1 MNTEF
6 KNDYLEIKEEIIAI
20 RRKIHQNPEVGYNEF
35 ETSKTI
41 CECLEKHGI
50 PYTYPIAKTG
60 ICAYVGKENGG
71 KNVLI
76 RADMDALPI
85 EEESG
90 LEFASQNKG
99 VMHACGHDLHIAG
112 ALAACVMLK
121 KHESELCGTVKFMFQ
136 PDEEQDGGAL
146 PMIQE
151 GILEN
156 PRPDA
161 CIGIHVSPSYETGD
175 LYFKSGAL
183 MAAPDDFCIKFIGK
197 SAHGAEP
204 HNGINPI
211 EAACEFVTVIKDE
224 MKKEIDFSKNV
235 MTVCEFNAG
244 FSYNIIPDIATVEGT
259 FRSFS
264 NEERDKANEILTK
277 TASKICEKYGAKAET
292 TYNYRYPPLIN
303 NKEICDFAI
312 RCAKDEFGEDK
323 IKYFEKPLMTGE
335 DFAYLAQEIPSVFI
349 WSGCKDKN
357 HECSLH
363 SSKFVANEDAIENGA
378 RMFVKFAIEYVN
390 QNK

>member
-1 MNTEF
+1 MDFIYE
-6 KNDYLEIKEEIIAI
+6 YSLIKDEIINV
-20 RRKIHQNPEVGYNEF
+20 RRKLHQNPELSF
-35 ETSKTI
+35 EEYETAETISKVLDKYSVNHI
-41 CECLEKHGI
+41 KN
-50 PYTYPIAKTG
+50 IAKTG
-60 ICAYVGKENGG
+60 ICATIGNPSS
-71 KNVLI
+71 KNLLI
-76 RADMDALPI
+76 RADIDALPT
-85 EEESG
+85 EEKTNLPFS
-90 LEFASQNKG
+90 SQKKG
-99 VMHACGHDLHIAG
+99 VMHACGHDMHASA
-112 ALAACVMLK
+112 ALATAIILK
-121 KHESELCGTVKFMFQ
+121 KYEKELNGCVKIIFQ
-136 PDEEQDGGAL
+136 PGEETTGGAE
-146 PMIQE
+146 PMIE
-151 GILEN
+151 SGILEN
-156 PRPDA
+156 PPITA
-161 CIGIHVSPSYETGD
+161 AIGGHISPEFENKR
-175 LYFKSGAL
+175 FKVKCGGI
-183 MAAPDDFCIKFIGK
+183 MASPDDFCVKFIGK
-197 SAHGAEP
+197 SSHGAEP

-244 FSYNIIPDIATVEGT
+244 FSYNIIPDMATVEGT

-277 TASKICEKYGAKAET
+277 TASKICEKYGAKAEI

-312 RCAKDEFGEDK
+312 SCAKDEFGEDK

-390 QNK
+390 QNF